1 MYPRVDE
8 RRTALRCVLFDE
20 LFDASF
26 SVEDDAAITRAIV
39 HVGAKHGC
47 ARSRPLMVAHERAEI
62 AARQGVAIHHQNR
75 IASQRAAREAYRACR
90 SERFRFGDCRN

>member
-47 ARSRPLMVAHERAEI
+47 ACSRPLMVAHERVDI
-62 AARQGVAIHHQNR
+62 PLRQGIAIHHQNR
-75 IASQRAAREAYRACR
+75 IAPQLAAREAYRACR
-90 SERFRFGDCRN
+90 SKRLDGMAACR